1 MYQKIRLIQPL
12 FSSLLGLAR
21 ARAIGIIR
29 AKHHHHM
36 KNLIYFATVFLTFS
50 VTTAVAAEKAGPDFQ
65 IQGEYTDKRVG
76 VQVIA
81 LGEGK
86 FRAVI
91 HKGGLP
97 GAGWDKGKKIE
108 LNGVAADEGADFP
121 KAKGWAASIEGG
133 TLRLTV
139 PGADAHKLESIE
151 RKSPTLGS
159 KPPKGAVVL
168 FDGTDAK
175 QFKPGKITKDGL
187 LEQGAN
193 TVRRFQS
200 HRLHIEFRLP
210 FQPKARGQGR
220 GNSGCYL
227 QGRYEVQMLDSFGLA
242 GKHNECGGIYT
253 IKNPDVNMCFPPL
266 SWQTYDIDFTAAQF
280 KDGKKIKDA
289 RMTVFHNGVKIHDN
303 VKLPK
308 RTTASPLAEGPG
320 SGFLHLQN
328 HGNPVRYRN
337 IWVLEMK

>member
-1 MYQKIRLIQPL
+1 MTHLKKIVLGPFFAICISQP
-12 FSSLLGLAR
+12 
-21 ARAIGIIR
+21 
-29 AKHHHHM
+29 
-36 KNLIYFATVFLTFS
+36 T
-50 VTTAVAAEKAGPDFQ
+50 VAAPKAGAFLNAKDAGAAFQ
-65 IQGEYTDKRVG
+65 IQGEYAVKLAG

-81 LGEGK
+81 LGDGK
-86 FRAVI
+86 YRAVI

-108 LNGVAADEGADFP
+108 LDGAATTSGANFP
-121 KAKGWAASIEGG
+121 EANGWAAQITGG
-133 TLRLTV
+133 TLRLTA
-139 PGADAHKLESIE
+139 PNADALKLEAIQ

-159 KPPKGAVVL
+159 RPPKGATIL

-193 TVRRFQS
+193 SVQRFQS

-253 IKNPDVNMCFPPL
+253 IKAPDVNMCFPPL

-280 KDGKKIKDA
+280 KDGKKVADA
-289 RMTVFHNGVKIHDN
+289 VITVFHNGVKIHDQ

-308 RTTASPLAEGPG
+308 RTTASPLAEGPDP
-320 SGFLHLQN
+320 GFIHLQN

-337 IWVLEMK
+337 IWVLEK

>member
-1 MYQKIRLIQPL
+1 
-12 FSSLLGLAR
+12 
-21 ARAIGIIR
+21 
-29 AKHHHHM
+29 M
-36 KNLIYFATVFLTFS
+36 KKLIYFATVFLTIS
-50 VTTAVAAEKAGPDFQ
+50 VIAAEKADPDFQ

-108 LNGVAADEGADFP
+108 LNGVVADEGADFP
-121 KAKGWAASIEGG
+121 KANGWAARIKGG
-133 TLRLTV
+133 TMQLTV
-139 PGADAHKLESIE
+139 PGADARKLESIV

-175 QFKPGKITKDGL
+175 KFKPGKITKDGL

-193 TVRRFQS
+193 SIQRFQS
-200 HRLHIEFRLP
+200 HKLHIEFLLP
-210 FQPKARGQGR
+210 FKPTARGQGR

-227 QGRYEVQMLDSFGLA
+227 QGRYEVQVRDSFGLE
-242 GKHNECGGIYT
+242 GRNNECGGIYS
-253 IKNPDVNMCFPPL
+253 IKDPDLNMCYPPL
-266 SWQTYDIDFTAAQF
+266 SWQTYDVEFTTAQF
-280 KDGKKIKDA
+280 KDGKKVADA
-289 RMTVFHNGVKIHDN
+289 VITVFHNGVKIHDK

-308 RTTASPLAEGPG
+308 RTTASPLAEGPEP
-320 SGFLHLQN
+320 GFLHLQN

-337 IWVLEMK
+337 IWVLEAE

>member
-1 MYQKIRLIQPL
+1 MALV
-12 FSSLLGLAR
+12 FVSHA
-21 ARAIGIIR
+21 
-29 AKHHHHM
+29 AKPGPE
-36 KNLIYFATVFLTFS
+36 FL
-50 VTTAVAAEKAGPDFQ
+50 V
-65 IQGEYTDKRVG
+65 QGEYAIKG
-76 VQVIA
+76 MGAQVIA
-81 LGEGK
+81 LGDGK
-86 FRAVI
+86 YRAVI

-97 GAGWDKGKKIE
+97 GAGWDKGKKIQ
-108 LNGVAADEGADFP
+108 LNGEATATGADFP
-121 KAKGWAASIEGG
+121 KANGWAARITGS

-139 PGADAHKLESIE
+139 PGADARELESIE
-151 RKSPTLGS
+151 RKSPTLGRR
-159 KPPKGAVVL
+159 PPKGAIVL

-193 TVRRFQS
+193 SVRRFQS

-227 QGRYEVQMLDSFGLA
+227 QGRYEVQMLDSFGLD

-280 KDGKKIKDA
+280 KDGKKTKDA

-303 VKLPK
+303 VKLPN
-308 RTTASPLAEGPG
+308 RTRASPNAEDPGP
-320 SGFLHLQN
+320 GFLHLQN

-337 IWVLEMK
+337 IWVVEKK

>member
-1 MYQKIRLIQPL
+1 MTHIKKLILGPL
-12 FSSLLGLAR
+12 FSILMIQSAMAADKGGAFLN
-21 ARAIGIIR
+21 
-29 AKHHHHM
+29 AKD
-36 KNLIYFATVFLTFS
+36 
-50 VTTAVAAEKAGPDFQ
+50 AGPAFQ
-65 IQGEYTDKRVG
+65 LQGEYAGKRTG

-81 LGEGK
+81 LGDGK

-108 LNGVAADEGADFP
+108 LNGAATTAGADFP
-121 KAKGWAASIEGG
+121 KVNGWAARITGG

-139 PGADAHKLESIE
+139 PGADARKLEALD
-151 RKSPTLGS
+151 RKSPTLGGH
-159 KPPKGAVVL
+159 PPKGAIVL

-193 TVRRFQS
+193 SVRHFQS

-227 QGRYEVQMLDSFGLA
+227 QGRYEVQMLDSFGLS

-253 IKNPDVNMCFPPL
+253 IKAPDVNMCFPPL
-266 SWQTYDIDFTAAQF
+266 AWQTYDIDFTAAQF
-280 KDGKKIKDA
+280 KDGKKTKDA
-289 RMTVFHNGVKIHDN
+289 RMTVIHNGVKIHDN
-303 VKLPK
+303 VKLPN
-308 RTTASPLAEGPG
+308 RTRSSPNPEAPAP
-320 SGFLHLQN
+320 GFLHLQN

-337 IWVLEMK
+337 IWVLEK